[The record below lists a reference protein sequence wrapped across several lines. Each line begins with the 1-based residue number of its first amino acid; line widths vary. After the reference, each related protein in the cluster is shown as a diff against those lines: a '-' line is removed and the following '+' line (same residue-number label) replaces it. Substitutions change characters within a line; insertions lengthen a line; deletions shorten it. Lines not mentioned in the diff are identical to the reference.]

1 MVPFLLPAATGRVQ
15 GDQMDTLLGS
25 ADALRTPAAVRARVL
40 AEARRT
46 YCQLVDDSF
55 LEDWS
60 ARAVDELWTE
70 SIKVKSF
77 VPVLA
82 LRQIRDAIESQ
93 ESTEVGRFP
102 VA

>member
-1 MVPFLLPAATGRVQ
+1 
-15 GDQMDTLLGS
+15 MDTLLGS
-25 ADALRTPAAVRARVL
+25 ADAFKSEDGVRARVL
-40 AEARRT
+40 SEARRT
-46 YCQLVDDSF
+46 YSQLVDDSF
-55 LEDWS
+55 LEDLT

-82 LRQIRDAIESQ
+82 LRRIRDMIESQ
-93 ESTEVGRFP
+93 ESTGVGRFP

>member
-1 MVPFLLPAATGRVQ
+1 
-15 GDQMDTLLGS
+15 MDTLLGS
-25 ADALRTPAAVRARVL
+25 ADALKTADGVRARVL
-40 AEARRT
+40 SEARRT
-46 YCQLVDDSF
+46 YSQLVEDSF
-55 LEDWS
+55 LVDLS

-82 LRQIRDAIESQ
+82 LRRIRDVIESQ
-93 ESTEVGRFP
+93 DSTRVGRFP

>member
-1 MVPFLLPAATGRVQ
+1 MMPFLLPVATGGVQ

-25 ADALRTPAAVRARVL
+25 SDALRTVDGVRDRVL
-40 AEARRT
+40 SEARRT
-46 YCQLVDDSF
+46 FSQLVDDSF
-55 LEDWS
+55 LEDCA

-70 SIKVKSF
+70 SIKVKTF

-82 LRQIRDAIESQ
+82 LRRIRDVIESQ
-93 ESTEVGRFP
+93 ESTGVGRFP